1 MAHEAGIG
9 ARGSVSRWSL
19 WTAFVRRQC
28 EEMRDARPGSDTEG
42 KRGGGKEIK
51 VLGNTAM

>member
-1 MAHEAGIG
+1 MEHEAGIG